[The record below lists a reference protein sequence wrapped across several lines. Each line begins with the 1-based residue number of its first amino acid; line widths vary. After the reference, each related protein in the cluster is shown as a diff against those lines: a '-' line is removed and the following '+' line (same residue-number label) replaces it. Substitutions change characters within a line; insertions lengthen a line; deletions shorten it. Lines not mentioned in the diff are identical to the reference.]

1 LVAILKPEIISEN
14 ATEQN
19 SSSSGAWKS
28 VDGGYS
34 RFVIYTTKEG
44 QNYRAIA
51 KSSLGKFIINSWIG
65 TTFKYRKLSPTFI
78 VIQFG
83 PDLDYYGLSFNNS
96 NTADSFEN
104 IIKMT
109 VTKVDENEKKK
120 IGKRSS

>member
-1 LVAILKPEIISEN
+1 MVAILKPEIISEN

-83 PDLDYYGLSFNNS
+83 
-96 NTADSFEN
+96 
-104 IIKMT
+104 
-109 VTKVDENEKKK
+109 
-120 IGKRSS
+120 